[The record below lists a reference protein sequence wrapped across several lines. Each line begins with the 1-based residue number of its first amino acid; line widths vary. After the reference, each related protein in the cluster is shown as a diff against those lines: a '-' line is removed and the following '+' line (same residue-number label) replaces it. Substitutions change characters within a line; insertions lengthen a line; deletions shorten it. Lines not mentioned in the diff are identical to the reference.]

1 MLIKSPRK
9 TRRDALIF
17 FCSGALLSKISPGK
31 ITRASR
37 DLRQVD
43 SKRPRTSCKVLASTK
58 NSEDGRGRI
67 VDFQR
72 CLFNSSN
79 TFQNESLR
87 TLSQNA
93 KLTIDQKVSGMLMRS
108 SLCSFTNYRARHPYG
123 TLFSVWNPVK
133 IMATNNIA
141 DFRSSNDQRRPM

>member
-1 MLIKSPRK
+1 MAGSDYPM
-9 TRRDALIF
+9 D
-17 FCSGALLSKISPGK
+17 
-31 ITRASR
+31 
-37 DLRQVD
+37 
-43 SKRPRTSCKVLASTK
+43 TK
-58 NSEDGRGRI
+58 FMTVS
-67 VDFQR
+67 
-72 CLFNSSN
+72 LFNSSN

-93 KLTIDQKVSGMLMRS
+93 KLTIDQKASGMLMRS

-123 TLFSVWNPVK
+123 TLFSVWNPVE